1 MEQRYTLK
9 KSHKEKQTN
18 INILMYGSVFGLG
31 FTGFAMQVI
40 YGDDSLLPMI
50 LIPLSLIGIVTSIIM
65 RVFSSN
71 DMTNDIINESKEKL
85 ESMGINHKVMMFNTN
100 ITKGIDFDEE
110 CNSLIYVSRKDEYS
124 DFNKTTIPFD
134 KILDVSINSDNIN
147 KISVSKGGLIGGSLI
162 GGALMGGFGSV
173 VGAMGANKTSEELI
187 HNLDLV
193 ITLDDL
199 SNPIIK
205 FNIINNPKGLS
216 TQSLDYRKTIDLL
229 DEWFGKFTIILKRN
243 ENK

>member
-31 FTGFAMQVI
+31 FIGISMEMM
-40 YGDDSLLPMI
+40 YGDESW
-50 LIPLSLIGIVTSIIM
+50 IPFIIIVLAFIGFITSILM
-65 RVFSSN
+65 RVFGSN

-85 ESMGINHKVMMFNTN
+85 ELMGVNHKVMMFNTN
-100 ITKGIDFDEE
+100 ITKGIDFHEDSQ
-110 CNSLIYVSRKDEYS
+110 SLIYVYRKDEYS
-124 DFNKTTIPFD
+124 DFNKTYIPFD
-134 KILDVSINSDNIN
+134 KILDVTINSDNVN

-205 FNIINNPKGLS
+205 FNIINDPKGLS
-216 TQSLDYRKTIDLL
+216 TQSLAYRKTIDNL